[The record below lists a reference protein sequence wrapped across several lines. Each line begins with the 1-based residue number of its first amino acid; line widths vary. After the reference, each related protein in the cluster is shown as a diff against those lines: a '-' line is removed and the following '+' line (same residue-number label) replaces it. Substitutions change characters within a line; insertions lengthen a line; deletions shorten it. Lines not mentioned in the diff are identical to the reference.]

1 MVLLLV
7 SKKHV
12 LIQMVPEQLRLVVL
26 ELLVLMEVSTT
37 VINAIAMQ
45 DLLEFP
51 QQMDQPRVSNKRV
64 RTLTVQVQLLHVVV
78 TQHVQTTV

>member
-12 LIQMVPEQLRLVVL
+12 LIQMAPEQLRLVVL
-26 ELLVLMEVSTT
+26 ELLVLMAVSTT

-78 TQHVQTTV
+78 VQHVQTTV